1 MLIWYN
7 GRAMAQHPT
16 PIDISTMPDL
26 VQIVEEVAATKTP
39 RELKRDNTI
48 VAVLM
53 PSDTKRKTS
62 IQDALDLAGAW
73 KDIPSDDME
82 EQLQHIRHA
91 SKPTPP
97 FTLDDA

>member
-1 MLIWYN
+1 
-7 GRAMAQHPT
+7 MATHTT

-26 VQIVEEVAATKTP
+26 VQIVEEVAATKQP

-48 VAVLM
+48 VAVLT
-53 PSDTKRKTS
+53 PVETKRKHQKNQQAIEETL
-62 IQDALDLAGAW
+62 ALAGAW

-82 EQLQHIRHA
+82 EQLHRIRHA

-97 FTLDDA
+97 LELDL

>member
-1 MLIWYN
+1 MSRTL
-7 GRAMAQHPT
+7 T
-16 PIDISTMPDL
+16 PLDISTMSDL

-39 RELKRDNTI
+39 RELKRDNKI

-62 IQDALDLAGAW
+62 IQDALALAGAW
-73 KDIPSDDME
+73 KAIPSDDME
-82 EQLQHIRHA
+82 ERLYRIRHE

-97 FTLDDA
+97 FTLDEA